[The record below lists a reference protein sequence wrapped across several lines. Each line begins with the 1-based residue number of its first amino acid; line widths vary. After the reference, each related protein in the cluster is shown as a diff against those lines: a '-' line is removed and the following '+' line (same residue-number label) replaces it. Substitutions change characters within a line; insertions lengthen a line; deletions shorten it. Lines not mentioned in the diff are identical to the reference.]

1 MRTGIVLSV
10 LAFAATSAQA
20 GSPQLA
26 KKWETEAQLKV
37 PESVLFDAGRKVL
50 YVSNIDGEPWSNDG
64 KGSISRVGLDGKI
77 TAVDWVSGLSA
88 PKGIAM
94 HRSRLYVGDL
104 TNVVVIDIDKGA
116 IAERIA
122 VPGSEGLNDVA
133 IDSEG
138 VVYVSDSKKKRV
150 FVIRAGKPA
159 VYLENLKGPNGLL
172 FHDGAL
178 YLLDGEGLYRVGKDR
193 SLTLLS
199 DGMKGGVDGVEN
211 VTGNDF
217 IVSCWHGTVY
227 YVKGDGTREVLLDTH
242 EQKINS
248 ADIGYDPK
256 QRIVYVPTF
265 FKNTVV
271 AYDLK

>member
-1 MRTGIVLSV
+1 MRMTLALFV
-10 LAFAATSAQA
+10 LAFAAASAHA
-20 GSPQLA
+20 ESHRLV
-26 KKWETEAQLKV
+26 KKWESEAQLKT
-37 PESVLFDAGRKVL
+37 PESVFFDAGHQVL
-50 YVSNIDGEPWSNDG
+50 YVSNIDGDPWGDDG
-64 KGSISRVGLDGKI
+64 KGSISKVGLDGKVI
-77 TAVDWVSGLSA
+77 AVDWVSGLSA

-94 HRSRLYVGDL
+94 RGSRLYVGDL

-116 IAERIA
+116 IVERLA
-122 VPGSEGLNDVA
+122 VSGSEGLNDVA
-133 IDSEG
+133 IDSAG
-138 VVYVSDSKKKRV
+138 VVYVSDTKTKKV
-150 FVIRAGKPA
+150 FAITDGKSS
-159 VYLENLKGPNGLL
+159 VYLDNLKGPNGLL
-172 FHDGAL
+172 HHDGVL

-199 DGMKGGVDGVEN
+199 DGMKGGVDGLEN

-217 IVSCWHGTVY
+217 IVSCWQGTVH

-248 ADIGYDPK
+248 ADIGYDSK
-256 QRIVYVPTF
+256 HRIVYVPTF

>member
-1 MRTGIVLSV
+1 MRIILALLV
-10 LAFAATSAQA
+10 LAFAASAHA
-20 GSPQLA
+20 GSHQLA

-37 PESVLFDAGRKVL
+37 PESVFFDAGRKVL
-50 YVSNIDGEPWSNDG
+50 YVSNIDGEPWGDDG
-64 KGSISRVGLDGKI
+64 KGSIAKVGLDGKI
-77 TAVDWVSGLSA
+77 IAVDWISGLSA

-94 HRSRLYVGDL
+94 RGSRLYVGDL

-122 VPGSEGLNDVA
+122 VSGSEGLNDVA
-133 IDSEG
+133 IDTDG
-138 VVYVSDSKKKRV
+138 VVYVSDTKTKKV
-150 FVIRAGKPA
+150 FAIKDGKSAP
-159 VYLENLKGPNGLL
+159 YLENLKGPNGLL
-172 FHDGAL
+172 FHAGAL

-193 SLTLLS
+193 SLALLS

-211 VTGNDF
+211 VTGDDF
-217 IVSCWHGTVY
+217 IVSCWQGTVH

-248 ADIGYDPK
+248 ADIGYDSK
-256 QRIVYVPTF
+256 HRIVYVPTF
-265 FKNTVV
+265 FRNTVV

>member
-1 MRTGIVLSV
+1 MRIM
-10 LAFAATSAQA
+10 LAFLVVALAVTPAHAESH
-20 GSPQLA
+20 QLT
-26 KKWETEAQLKV
+26 KKWETEAQLKI

-50 YVSNIDGEPWSNDG
+50 YVSNIDGEPWGDDG
-64 KGSISRVGLDGKI
+64 KGSIAKVGLDGKI
-77 TAVDWVSGLSA
+77 IAVDWVSGLNA

-94 HRSRLYVGDL
+94 RGSRLYVGDL
-104 TNVVVIDIDKGA
+104 TNVVVIDIDKGT

-133 IDSEG
+133 IDSDG
-138 VVYVSDSKKKRV
+138 MVYVSDTKTKKV
-150 FVIRAGKPA
+150 FAIKDGKSA
-159 VYLENLKGPNGLL
+159 TYLENLKGPNGLL

-178 YLLDGEGLYRVGKDR
+178 YLLDGEGLYRVGNDR

-217 IVSCWHGTVY
+217 IVSCWQGTLH

-248 ADIGYDPK
+248 ADIGYDSK

>member
-1 MRTGIVLSV
+1 MRMTLALFVLT
-10 LAFAATSAQA
+10 FAAASAHA
-20 GSPQLA
+20 ESHRLV
-26 KKWETEAQLKV
+26 KKWESEAQLKT
-37 PESVLFDAGRKVL
+37 PESVFFDAGHQVL
-50 YVSNIDGEPWSNDG
+50 YVSNIDGDPWADDG
-64 KGSISRVGLDGKI
+64 KGSISKVGLDGKVI
-77 TAVDWVSGLSA
+77 AADWVTGLSA

-94 HRSRLYVGDL
+94 RGSRLYVGDL

-116 IAERIA
+116 IVERIA
-122 VPGSEGLNDVA
+122 VAGSEGLNDVA
-133 IDSEG
+133 IDSAG
-138 VVYVSDSKKKRV
+138 VVYVSDSKTKKV
-150 FVIRAGKPA
+150 FAITDGKSS
-159 VYLENLKGPNGLL
+159 VYLDNLKGPNGLL
-172 FHDGAL
+172 HHDGVL

-199 DGMKGGVDGVEN
+199 DGMKGGVDGLEN

-217 IVSCWHGTVY
+217 IVSCWQGTVH

-248 ADIGYDPK
+248 ADIGYDSK
-256 QRIVYVPTF
+256 HRIVYVPTF

>member
-1 MRTGIVLSV
+1 MRIVLV
-10 LAFAATSAQA
+10 LFAVAFAVASAHA
-20 GSPQLA
+20 ESHRLA
-26 KKWETEAQLKV
+26 KKWETEAQLKI
-37 PESVLFDAGRKVL
+37 PESVYFDAGRKVL
-50 YVSNIDGEPWSNDG
+50 YVSNIDGEPWGNDG
-64 KGSISRVGLDGKI
+64 KGSIAKVGLDGKI
-77 TAVDWVSGLSA
+77 IAVDWISGLNA

-94 HRSRLYVGDL
+94 RGSRLYVGDL

-133 IDSEG
+133 IDSDG
-138 VVYVSDSKKKRV
+138 VVYVSDTKTKKV
-150 FVIRAGKPA
+150 FAIKDGRSEA
-159 VYLENLKGPNGLL
+159 YLENLKGPNGLL

-193 SLTLLS
+193 DLTLLS

-217 IVSCWHGTVY
+217 IVSCWQGTVH

-248 ADIGYDPK
+248 ADIGYDSK

-265 FKNTVV
+265 LRNTVV

>member
-1 MRTGIVLSV
+1 MRIILALLV
-10 LAFAATSAQA
+10 LAFAASAHA
-20 GSPQLA
+20 GSHQLA

-50 YVSNIDGEPWSNDG
+50 YVSNIDGEPWDDDG
-64 KGSISRVGLDGKI
+64 KGSIAKVGLDGKI
-77 TAVDWVSGLSA
+77 IAVDWISGLSA
-88 PKGIAM
+88 PKGMAM
-94 HRSRLYVGDL
+94 RGSRLYVGDL

-133 IDSEG
+133 IDSDG
-138 VVYVSDSKKKRV
+138 VVYVSDTKTKKV
-150 FVIRAGKPA
+150 FAIKDGKSAP
-159 VYLENLKGPNGLL
+159 YLENLKGPNGLL
-172 FHDGAL
+172 FHAGAL

-193 SLTLLS
+193 SLALLS

-217 IVSCWHGTVY
+217 IVSCWQGTVH

-248 ADIGYDPK
+248 ADIGYDSK
-256 QRIVYVPTF
+256 HRIVYVPTF

>member
-1 MRTGIVLSV
+1 MRII
-10 LAFAATSAQA
+10 LALFAVALAISSAHA
-20 GSPQLA
+20 ESHRLA
-26 KKWETEAQLKV
+26 KKWETEAQLKI
-37 PESVLFDAGRKVL
+37 PESVFFDAGRKVL
-50 YVSNIDGEPWSNDG
+50 YVSNIDGEPWGNDG
-64 KGSISRVGLDGKI
+64 KGSIAKVGLDGKI
-77 TAVDWVSGLSA
+77 IAVDWISGLNA

-94 HRSRLYVGDL
+94 RGSRLYVGDL

-122 VPGSEGLNDVA
+122 VTGSEGLNDVA
-133 IDSEG
+133 IDSDG
-138 VVYVSDSKKKRV
+138 TVYVSDTKTKKV
-150 FVIRAGKPA
+150 FAIKDGKSA
-159 VYLENLKGPNGLL
+159 VYLDNLKGPNGLL

-193 SLTLLS
+193 GLTLLS

-217 IVSCWHGTVY
+217 IVSCWQGTVH
-227 YVKGDGTREVLLDTH
+227 YVKGDGTREALLDTH
-242 EQKINS
+242 EEKINS
-248 ADIGYDPK
+248 ADIGYDSK

-265 FKNTVV
+265 FRNTVV